1 MSAALPPDQA
11 SEHAAPSGSSA
22 PSPEAV
28 PPAGR
33 STVSRLLQRFSFRQL
48 LVLAFLL
55 VAALLGAAS
64 LRALFTLEQLTLQ
77 SRDSA
82 VAALAISAEAQSLA
96 ERSVS
101 MERSSRQSVVLDDR
115 VLRERFR
122 EEVSDTEK
130 TVSSLAQAGVGREQ
144 VERWRAQMLGIS
156 ELVTGPPDTALD
168 RERLLAQEFR
178 DLDRIHTAMAQAV
191 RQALRL
197 RNEALLNKLEDSR
210 RRLTQ
215 QVSWAIA
222 LAVVMALTFGVWL
235 TRPLKRLERAI
246 VGLGQ
251 NRLDQPIAIEGPAD
265 LALVGERLNWLRL
278 RLVEL
283 DADKARFLRH
293 ISHELKT
300 PLASLREGVSLL
312 EDGVV
317 GELSAKQQEI
327 VQILRANTGVLQS
340 QIEDLLRFNAAG
352 FEARQLHRQP
362 VELLPLVEAQVEAQQ
377 LQWRARDLKVQ
388 IDTPTGTQGL
398 RLEVDAEKLGVALAN
413 LLSNAI
419 RFSPAGGLIRITLA
433 TAPGMVSIRMDDEG
447 SGVAEADRTRIFEP
461 FYRGE
466 RQPAGAVRGSGIGL
480 SIVHEYI
487 AAHGGRITLLP
498 EQPGA
503 HFKIDIP
510 HAHAP

>member
-1 MSAALPPDQA
+1 
-11 SEHAAPSGSSA
+11 
-22 PSPEAV
+22 
-28 PPAGR
+28 
-33 STVSRLLQRFSFRQL
+33 LQRFSFRQL

-340 QIEDLLRFNAAG
+340 QIEDLLRFNAAA